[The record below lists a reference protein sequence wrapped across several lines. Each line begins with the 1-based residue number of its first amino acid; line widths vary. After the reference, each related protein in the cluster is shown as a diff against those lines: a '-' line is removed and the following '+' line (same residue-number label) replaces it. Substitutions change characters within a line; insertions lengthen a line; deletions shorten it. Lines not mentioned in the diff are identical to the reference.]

1 MTLYAILE
9 DDRTSRTWI
18 KNQGCTKFY
27 TEQVAAER
35 AAEIFQAENA
45 RCVEQT
51 RSAGCRYR
59 IRRATYTVVE
69 MPRELIER
77 TES

>member
-18 KNQGCTKFY
+18 KNQGRTKFY

-35 AAEIFQAENA
+35 AAEIFKPKMRDVSRKHEAQAAE
-45 RCVEQT
+45 
-51 RSAGCRYR
+51 

-77 TES
+77 TEP